1 MSAPAA
7 HDVDALRHSWTKAG
21 QGHVFTFWDQ
31 LSPSDQS
38 ALYHQLLSINPT
50 RVNSIHAAAL
60 EADKAA
66 VASTADDIEPP
77 PAHHT
82 GTVIGRDADA
92 AEWTAA
98 GLAAV
103 REGKVAVVLMAGGQ
117 GTRLG
122 SSAPKGCYDIG
133 LASHKSLFQLQAER
147 IRRLEHLANE
157 GGDTHGEIPW
167 YIMTSGPTRKP
178 TEAFF
183 EAHDYFGLRKDNVVF
198 FEQGV
203 LPCLT
208 DDGKVFL
215 DSPSSVAVAPDGNGG
230 LYAALRAPLSSTT
243 SSTTTPT
250 TVLSDLARRNIA
262 YVHCYGVDNCL
273 VRVADPTFVGY
284 CAGRD
289 ADCGVKVVKKTDPSE
304 SVGVVAVKRGK
315 YAVVEYS
322 EISTAMAEQRVNE
335 GTATEGDLAFR
346 AANVANHFFTRAFLE
361 RVCALDEA
369 HMPFHIARKKIPHV
383 DLSSS
388 SGEVIKPT
396 SPNGMKLE
404 LFVFDVLAFAE
415 RFALLEVARS
425 SEFSPLKNAPG
436 AGVDCP
442 ETSVRDLVLEHA
454 RWLGEAGASV
464 ELHEGEGGAGM
475 VELSPLVSYAGE
487 GLERVKG
494 RRIVRGGVVERVE
507 DLDALCA

>member
-7 HDVDALRHSWTKAG
+7 HDVDALRHTWTQAG

-31 LSPSDQS
+31 LSPSDQAS
-38 ALYHQLLSINPT
+38 LYHQLSTISPT
-50 RVNSIHAAAL
+50 RVNMIHAAAL
-60 EADKAA
+60 QAEKNA
-66 VASTADDIEPP
+66 VASTADDISPP
-77 PAHHT
+77 PADHSSS
-82 GTVIGRDADA
+82 VIGRDADA
-92 AEWTAA
+92 ASWTAA

-103 REGKVAVVLMAGGQ
+103 RAGKVAVVLMAGGQ

-133 LASHKSLFQLQAER
+133 LASGKSLFQLQAER
-147 IRRLEHLANE
+147 IRRLELNANAGAE
-157 GGDTHGEIPW
+157 GSADKGEIPW

-183 EAHDYFGLRKDNVVF
+183 EEHDYFGLRKDNVVF

-215 DSPSSVAVAPDGNGG
+215 DSPASVAVAPDGNGG
-230 LYAALRAPLSSTT
+230 LYAALRAPLPSSDP
-243 SSTTTPT
+243 SSS
-250 TVLSDLARRNIA
+250 VLSDLARRGIA

-284 CAGRD
+284 CAERT
-289 ADCGVKVVKKTDPSE
+289 ADCGVKVVKKTDPLE
-304 SVGVVAVKRGK
+304 SVGVVAVKHGK

-322 EISTAMAEQRVNE
+322 EISPAMAKQR
-335 GTATEGDLAFR
+335 TPEGDLAFR
-346 AANVANHFFTRAFLE
+346 AANVANHFFSLAFLE

-369 HMPFHIARKKIPHV
+369 QMPFHVARKKIPHV
-383 DLSSS
+383 DLSS
-388 SGEVIKPT
+388 GALVKPT
-396 SPNGMKLE
+396 TPNGMKLE
-404 LFVFDVLAFAE
+404 LFVFDVLALAE
-415 RFALLEVARS
+415 RCALLEVDRAR
-425 SEFSPLKNAPG
+425 EFSPLKNAPG

-442 ETSVRDLVLEHA
+442 ETSVRDLGREHR
-454 RWLGEAGASV
+454 RWLEAAGASV
-464 ELHEGEGGAGM
+464 ELELEKEGEGEGER

-487 GLERVKG
+487 GLERVEG